1 MIPASF
7 YNVSEAYRGSYEDV
21 VGGQYSPFLTKPL
34 ESSFPML
41 VSINSEVISRLTREW
56 TTISD
61 YIETFVVSKFTFLK
75 EEEHDF
81 LLFDD
86 DTFSRSRQYFWV
98 ITTISEFI
106 RIIDQTLDTW
116 REMNNWR
123 KDLNLIQ
130 EDISQLMA
138 IKGRFESQK
147 LRAEALRDGVS
158 LTSRGLV
165 FSTLITKQLFS
176 ASAVVESRLS
186 TRLAQNVKL
195 LTYVSIFYLPLA
207 FCAVSSSQVL
217 CLELSFT
224 NIPGTMGYSKY
235 HRLFNKNSLHHCSC
249 VDWICNL
256 HDRL

>member
-7 YNVSEAYRGSYEDV
+7 YHVFNKIHSGRKGHDPA
-21 VGGQYSPFLTKPL
+21 FLMKPL

-41 VSINSEVISRLTREW
+41 VSITSEVISRLMRDW
-56 TTISD
+56 TAISE
-61 YIETFVVSKFTFLK
+61 YLERFVINEFTFLD
-75 EEEHDF
+75 EERHDL

-98 ITTISEFI
+98 ISTINEFLP
-106 RIIDQTLDTW
+106 IIDQTLHTCKD
-116 REMNNWR
+116 MNHRGWSEEYRDLILEEDRR
-123 KDLNLIQ
+123 KL
-130 EDISQLMA
+130 EG
-138 IKGRFESQK
+138 IKKRFESQK

-158 LTSRGLV
+158 LTFRGLV

-207 FCAVSSSQVL
+207 FCAVSYSHVL
-217 CLELSFT
+217 CLNF
-224 NIPGTMGYSKY
+224 
-235 HRLFNKNSLHHCSC
+235 H
-249 VDWICNL
+249 
-256 HDRL
+256 